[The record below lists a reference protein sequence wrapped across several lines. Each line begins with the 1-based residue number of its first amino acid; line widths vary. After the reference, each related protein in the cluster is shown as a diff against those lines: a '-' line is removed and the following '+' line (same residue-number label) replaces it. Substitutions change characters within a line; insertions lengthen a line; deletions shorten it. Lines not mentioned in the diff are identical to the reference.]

1 MIGKITEP
9 RGVSALR
16 DSFITL
22 YGPDIPAPPS
32 PSVNSL
38 IFAAPPGVTA
48 SSCQHRRSLREP
60 PVLCAC

>member
-9 RGVSALR
+9 RGERVEGLVYY
-16 DSFITL
+16 L

-38 IFAAPPGVTA
+38 IFAAPPGVTP
-48 SSCQHRRSLREP
+48 SSCQHRRSLTEP